1 MSMRAVRFLGLK
13 QQLMRRDARLV
24 LAAAAIVVVVG
35 ALVARLAPSLQ
46 PPAPPVSPPFC
57 GRSVNIG
64 PAYDAR
70 PTECL
75 WQAYSTGKPAK
86 AIVVQYT
93 IEGDPVTFAVDL
105 ASGEQI
111 DVGIDSKDRYGPNGS
126 FSYSC
131 NGLSREPVLTLQ
143 GRFHLI
149 VTGCTGPPGYL
160 FESRLI
166 IP

>member
-1 MSMRAVRFLGLK
+1 MRAILLLGLK
-13 QQLMRRDARLV
+13 QQLMGRNSRLV
-24 LAAAAIVVVVG
+24 VAAAAIVVVLG
-35 ALVARLAPSLQ
+35 ALVARLAPSFQ
-46 PPAPPVSPPFC
+46 PPSPPLIPPFC

-64 PAYDAR
+64 AAYDAR

-75 WQAYSTGKPAK
+75 WQAYSTGRPAK
-86 AIVVQYT
+86 ATVVQYT
-93 IEGDPVTFAVDL
+93 IEGDPITFAVDL
-105 ASGEQI
+105 ASTEQI

-131 NGLSREPVLTLQ
+131 NGLSREPVLNIQ

-149 VTGCTGPPGYL
+149 VTGCTGPPAYL
-160 FESRLI
+160 FESRLN